1 MSFVCLRVKKCHSF
15 LCNPSFSC
23 AFYFP
28 LFVSRCFFVFIYSI
42 LLAPVLIWRLCH
54 FFFLQFFV
62 VFTSSLWFFST
73 SWCLGTPV
81 LYHPSPSCVFILLSG
96 LLGTLVNVSPY
107 GSNPF
112 PMRMWQEAVNSQ
124 SLWFHHL
131 FMRCCTV
138 SHQTTSV
145 FFKSAKCG
153 VLLMVLKRTLI
164 NVVIPILYILI
175 NIAVL
180 K

>member
-15 LCNPSFSC
+15 LCNPSFSLC
-23 AFYFP
+23 F
-28 LFVSRCFFVFIYSI
+28 LFSLVCVSLFLCIYLFHSTSSCFNLKVMS
-42 LLAPVLIWRLCH
+42 

>member
-54 FFFLQFFV
+54 FFFT
-62 VFTSSLWFFST
+62 VFCSFYILSL
-73 SWCLGTPV
+73 V
-81 LYHPSPSCVFILLSG
+81 LFNFLVSGNTCTYHPSPSCVFILLSG